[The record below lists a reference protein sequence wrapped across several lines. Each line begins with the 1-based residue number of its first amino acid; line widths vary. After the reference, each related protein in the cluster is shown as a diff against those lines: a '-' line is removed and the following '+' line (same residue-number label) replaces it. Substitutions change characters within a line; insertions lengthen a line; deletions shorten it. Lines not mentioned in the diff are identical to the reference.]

1 MGRFDVRRRIEQLDP
16 AREYHEI
23 YRLMGTREFPWD
35 MTQALSFALFRTDA
49 VPGIGRLLARTAELT
64 GRAQKRYD
72 DTVLIL
78 DAVLEHGP
86 ASDQGRAAIRRMN
99 QMHRSYDIGNDGL
112 RYVLATLVVMPIRWI
127 DDVGRR
133 RLTESERAHVG
144 FDAGVRDVA
153 ESTLALPA
161 TFPPDHRLPAGPVR
175 RISLAAVDEPLLE
188 AFGFPRPPRALRVL
202 VRSGLKARGR
212 LVRFLP
218 PRQEPTYARQLPQIR
233 SYPSGCA
240 VADLGTFPGGCPVP
254 HPRGEPA
261 DQVPT
266 PPDFTRKGQ
275 IAGPLLG
282 YGPRSGNA
290 PGRAG
295 RWSGMDVSTSWPAA
309 GALSGFRIAPTVPGG
324 ALLALA
330 MNRRAR
336 GLRGLDVLR
345 RSQDRAPPQLS

>member
-99 QMHRSYDIGNDGL
+99 QMHRSYDIGNDEL
-112 RYVLATLVVMPIRWI
+112 RYVL
-127 DDVGRR
+127 DD
-133 RLTESERAHVG
+133 
-144 FDAGVRDVA
+144 
-153 ESTLALPA
+153 
-161 TFPPDHRLPAGPVR
+161 
-175 RISLAAVDEPLLE
+175 PLLE
-188 AFGFPRPPRALRVL
+188 AFGFPRPPRALRIL

-212 LVRFLP
+212 VVRFLP
-218 PRQEPTYARQLPQIR
+218 PRQKPTYARRLPQIR